1 MRPTNDYMH
10 DYLPNI
16 FRLLKRG
23 PRAVLDIGAGKGI
36 DSLYAASL
44 GARVL
49 SVDRKPTPPLLK
61 DHPRIQHQEADV
73 QSWSIPNES
82 WDAILLHN
90 VIQFLD
96 RDFLLTRLLP
106 TLWDRLTPGGILSII
121 TFGPNDEFYQKR
133 NVRPYQFQELLD
145 ALPNGTVVERRDVS
159 VDDFDP
165 ERGKHRHHLYALAIR
180 K

>member
-1 MRPTNDYMH
+1 MH

-16 FRLLKRG
+16 FRLLKKK

-49 SVDRKPTPPLLK
+49 CVDRKPAPPLLK
-61 DHPRIQHQEADV
+61 DHPRIQYVEADI
-73 QSWSIPNES
+73 QSWSIPDES
-82 WDAILLHN
+82 WDVIVLHN
-90 VIQFLD
+90 VIQFLN
-96 RDFLLTRLLP
+96 RDFVITTLLP
-106 TLWDRLTPGGILSII
+106 TLWERLTPGGILSII

-133 NVRPYQFQELLD
+133 DVRPYQFQELLNVFPND
-145 ALPNGTVVERRDVS
+145 APIERRDVS
-159 VDDFDP
+159 VDDCDP
-165 ERGKHRHHLYALAIR
+165 ERGKHRHHLYALAVR